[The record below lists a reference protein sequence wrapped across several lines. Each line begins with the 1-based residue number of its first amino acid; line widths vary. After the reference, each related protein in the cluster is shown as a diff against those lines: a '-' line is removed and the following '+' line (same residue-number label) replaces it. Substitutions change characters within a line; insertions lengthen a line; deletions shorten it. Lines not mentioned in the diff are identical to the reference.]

1 MFGIGSGEFLTLVI
15 LAFILIGPDRMPT
28 VARDIARFI
37 NKARAMA
44 NSATA
49 ELRENLGP
57 GFEDLDVTDLH
68 PKKLI
73 KRTIG
78 LEESTFSLDK
88 PEKQEEPKR
97 KAQIDPDLL

>member
-1 MFGIGSGEFLTLVI
+1 MCSSDL
-15 LAFILIGPDRMPT
+15 
-28 VARDIARFI
+28 
-37 NKARAMA
+37 
-44 NSATA
+44 
-49 ELRENLGP
+49 

-78 LEESTFSLDK
+78 LDESTFSLDK